1 MQLTDFGATLGFA
14 FSVTGP
20 IFMIVFLG
28 AWFKQLKLI
37 NDNFIHVA
45 SRLVFTVTLPLL
57 LFISIVKTDL
67 QQVLNLELLWLG
79 VAGTLMCFMV
89 LSLVAPWVVNNPRDR
104 GVFVQGS
111 FRSNLGIIG
120 LAFCVNSYG
129 EAGLA
134 AASVFMAALTLLY
147 NVLSVY
153 TLNQSL
159 HDDRG
164 NNLVSVLVGV
174 VKNPLI
180 LGILAALLVS
190 YAGLP
195 VPGVLLETG
204 EYFARLTLPLAL
216 LCIGGTL
223 SAQGLRQSSGVAAW
237 AIAAKL
243 VLTPLLLVLT
253 AYALGVRGMDL
264 GILFLMVASPTAAAS
279 YVMVQAMRGNTVL
292 AANIVVGSTL
302 LSLLTVSLGL
312 ALLKSAGWV

>member
-1 MQLTDFGATLGFA
+1 MQFTDFGATLGFA

-20 IFMIVFLG
+20 IFIIVFFG
-28 AWFKQLKLI
+28 ALFKRLALI
-37 NDNFIHVA
+37 DDNFIDVA
-45 SRLVFTVTLPLL
+45 SRLVFTVALPLL
-57 LFISIVKTDL
+57 LFISIVQADL

-79 VAGTLMCFMV
+79 VVGTLLCFV
-89 LSLVAPWVVNNPRDR
+89 ALSVMAAWVVDSPRDR

-120 LAFCVNSYG
+120 LAFCVNTYG
-129 EAGLA
+129 ETGLA

-159 HDDRG
+159 YHDRG
-164 NNLVSVLVGV
+164 NKLLPVLLGV

-180 LGILAALLVS
+180 LSILAALLVS
-190 YAGLP
+190 FTRLP
-195 VPGVLLETG
+195 VPGVLLDTG

-223 SAQGLRQSSGVAAW
+223 SVQGVRQSSGVAAW
-237 AIAAKL
+237 AIVAKL
-243 VLTPLLLVLT
+243 VLTPVILVL
-253 AYALGVRGMDL
+253 AAAALGIRGMEL
-264 GILFLMVASPTAAAS
+264 GILFLMVSSPTAAAS
-279 YVMVQAMRGNTVL
+279 YVMVKALRGNTVL

-302 LSLLTVSLGL
+302 ASLLTVSLGL